1 MEELNKI
8 KRSNIRIIIAILL
21 VIIYFIITVNWYYSA
36 SEELRQKANDWQAG
50 REVNAVYGNIGSY
63 IGNNKM
69 GIVVKE
75 LCDRVLRGN
84 LQRIG
89 SNKIVNLNEIKL
101 IYIKEGDISQLKTRE
116 DWANSDAVYKPEDI
130 INLRDTI
137 STDCKYDI
145 KMSGDEQG
153 FIIGI
158 GIIKKGRVQNIENE
172 E

>member
-36 SEELRQKANDWQAG
+36 SEELRQKANDWQTV
-50 REVNAVYGNIGSY
+50 REIEKIFGNIGSY

-75 LCDRVLRGN
+75 LCDKVLRGN
-84 LQRIG
+84 SQIIG
-89 SNKIVNLNEIKL
+89 SRQIVNLNEIKL

-116 DWANSDAVYKPEDI
+116 DWANSDAFYKPEDI

-153 FIIGI
+153 LIIGI
-158 GIIKKGRVQNIENE
+158 GIIKKDRVQNIENE